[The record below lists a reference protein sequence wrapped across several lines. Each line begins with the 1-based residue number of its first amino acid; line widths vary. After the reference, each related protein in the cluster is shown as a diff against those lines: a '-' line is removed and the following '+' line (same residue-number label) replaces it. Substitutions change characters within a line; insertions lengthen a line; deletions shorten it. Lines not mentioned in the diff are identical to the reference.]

1 MRLNVVCV
9 KLVRWTAWPLL
20 LVIWGFIFTGY
31 SIRGR
36 YGLGRLMDGQT
47 ALSLHNLFHAPLILL
62 LVAHSLPAMYV
73 AFQRWGW
80 LACFSRREKGQPDHD
95 QD

>member
-1 MRLNVVCV
+1 MRLNIVCL

-20 LVIWGFIFTGY
+20 LVILGFILTGY

-47 ALSLHNLFHAPLILL
+47 ALSLHNLFHAPLIVL
-62 LVAHSLPAMYV
+62 LVAHSLPAMYL

-80 LACFSRREKGQPDHD
+80 LAPFSRREKREKD
-95 QD
+95 QHQD